1 MALAVTVLLGMIA
14 LVFVLYP
21 LFRYVPADGA
31 MNCAATDGVGNA
43 TDGVDDAQEHTIKSP
58 TEQEQQARAALQEV
72 ELDYQLGNIAEPDYR
87 SLRERYMRKALVA
100 LKARYEQELDAE
112 IEEQLRKLKEQ
123 DKDEAE

>member
-1 MALAVTVLLGMIA
+1 MQIHDRRQVEQHLEQHFEQLLRILEVHRHEAGEN
-14 LVFVLYP
+14 
-21 LFRYVPADGA
+21 R
-31 MNCAATDGVGNA
+31 NR
-43 TDGVDDAQEHTIKSP
+43 P